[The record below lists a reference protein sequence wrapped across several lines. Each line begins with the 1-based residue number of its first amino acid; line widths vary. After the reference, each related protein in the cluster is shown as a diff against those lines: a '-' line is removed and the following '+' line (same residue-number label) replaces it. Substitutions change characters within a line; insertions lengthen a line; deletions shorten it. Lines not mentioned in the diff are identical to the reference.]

1 MSKIEEI
8 IYEIENYIENCKP
21 APFSG
26 NRKIVVDKDDMQ
38 DLLVQ
43 LKMRTPEEIK
53 KYQKIISNKD
63 AILANAKAQGEDVI
77 ADAKKER
84 AKLLNESDIMQ
95 EAQSIAKSVIEE
107 ADAKATAMIQE
118 AETTATSRVNEAQ
131 EYSRVVV
138 NKANEEAEAVRVGAI
153 EYTDSLLAHVQ
164 EVIVNALESYR
175 NNYSDMVASLQADYE
190 TIMSNRNELIGED
203 ASAEEAEVSED

>member
-26 NRKIVVDKDDMQ
+26 NRKIIVDKDDMQ

-53 KYQKIISNKD
+53 KYQKIISNKE
-63 AILANAKAQGEDVI
+63 AILASAKSQGETVI
-77 ADAKKER
+77 SKAKKER
-84 AKLLNESDIMQ
+84 ENLLNESDIMK
-95 EAQSIAKSVIEE
+95 EAEALAKSIIEE
-107 ADAKATAMIQE
+107 AEAKAASMIQE
-118 AETTATSRVNEAQ
+118 AEENASLRVNEAQ

-138 NKANEEAEAVRVGAI
+138 NKANEEAEAVRIGAI
-153 EYTDSLLAHVQ
+153 EYTDGLLAHVQ
-164 EVIVNALESYR
+164 EIIVNALESYR
-175 NNYSDMVASLQADYE
+175 NNYSDMVSALQADYE
-190 TIMSNRNELIGED
+190 TIMNNRNELIGDDSESEEQPIED
-203 ASAEEAEVSED
+203 

>member
-63 AILANAKAQGEDVI
+63 AILANAKSQGEAVI

-84 AKLLNESDIMQ
+84 AKLLNDSDIMQ
-95 EAQSIAKSVIEE
+95 EAQALAKSIIED
-107 ADAKATAMIQE
+107 ADNKATAMIQE
-118 AETTATSRVNEAQ
+118 AEAAATTRVNEAQ

-138 NKANEEAEAVRVGAI
+138 NDANEEAEAVRIGAI

-175 NNYSDMVASLQADYE
+175 SNYTDMVSALQADYE
-190 TIMSNRNELIGED
+190 TIMNNRNELIGED
-203 ASAEEAEVSED
+203 VSSEEQSE

>member
-53 KYQKIISNKD
+53 KYQKIISNKE
-63 AILANAKAQGEDVI
+63 AILANAKSQGEAVI
-77 ADAKKER
+77 ADARKEK
-84 AKLLNESDIMQ
+84 AKLLNESDILQ
-95 EAQSIAKSVIEE
+95 EAQTLAKSIIEE
-107 ADAKATAMIQE
+107 AEVKTSAMIQE
-118 AETTATSRVNEAQ
+118 AEAAAAARVNEAQ

-138 NKANEEAEAVRVGAI
+138 NNANEEAEAVRIGAI

-164 EVIVNALESYR
+164 EIIVNALESYR
-175 NNYSDMVASLQADYE
+175 NNYSDMVTALQADYE
-190 TIMSNRNELIGED
+190 TIMNNRNELIGDDTVSDEKSDED
-203 ASAEEAEVSED
+203 